1 METAAWSLC
10 LVPSVFRFKHSH
22 CRNMPR
28 HMKLDCL
35 ERFLEIVAI
44 TSNMTGMMVALL
56 AHFRVG
62 YGGILDGRAS
72 SDAGVKKG

>member
-1 METAAWSLC
+1 
-10 LVPSVFRFKHSH
+10 
-22 CRNMPR
+22 MPR